1 MKKLYLYLLLGLTAT
16 FFTQAQSVDTE
27 SDQYY
32 DNAFAKFLKMN
43 VVDKAS
49 VEIIYE
55 YHAIDPVL
63 DKMRSYIDILQVG
76 ETHSK
81 YFAYPSY
88 QTDSVIHYCRD
99 DTKITNREAHE
110 ILHEYNYRSGSPYE
124 IVKNCKT
131 STLDYYD
138 RIFIDYYVYQDSIA
152 IPWILEDDTATV
164 CGYPCQTATCRFRG
178 RTWKAYYTTE
188 IARNDGPWKFSGL
201 PGMIL
206 KLEDN
211 KGEQTFTAI
220 SVRNATS
227 DIYVEDECDYIK
239 TTRTRFNE
247 QFKDYRLRQMAV
259 LAGNPLLGKDPN
271 TGKVRSVSNTRRFY
285 SPVEL
290 E

>member
-1 MKKLYLYLLLGLTAT
+1 MVSLP
-16 FFTQAQSVDTE
+16 AQISISGSPSVTE
-27 SDQYY
+27 QSY
-32 DNAFAKFLKMN
+32 AKFAPLDKI
-43 VVDKAS
+43 DKAGM
-49 VEIIYE
+49 EILYE
-55 YHAIDPVL
+55 YSAIDPVL
-63 DKMRSYIDILQVG
+63 DEIRSYIDILQVG
-76 ETHSK
+76 DTYTK
-81 YFAYPSY
+81 YFGYPQY
-88 QTDSVIHYCRD
+88 QIDSVIYQMDISRIS
-99 DTKITNREAHE
+99 TQEASR
-110 ILHEYNYRSGSPYE
+110 IFSLYRYPSKSPYT
-124 IVKNCKT
+124 IVKNRKK

-138 RIFIDYYVYQDSIA
+138 RIFIDYYVYHDSIA

-220 SVRNATS
+220 SVRNADS
-227 DIYVEDECDYIK
+227 DIYIEMKRDRMK
-239 TTRTRFNE
+239 TTRTRYNE
-247 QFKDYRLRQMAV
+247 RYRDYCENQSNV
-259 LAGNPLLGKDPN
+259 LTGNVLLGKDAN
-271 TGKVRSVSNTRRFY
+271 TGKSIPIVDTRRFY

>member
-1 MKKLYLYLLLGLTAT
+1 MKKLFTYLFGLTCA
-16 FFTQAQSVDTE
+16 FSLQAQTA
-27 SDQYY
+27 DQFDENTY
-32 DNAFAKFLKMN
+32 AKFAPLN
-43 VVDKAS
+43 IIDQAC
-49 VEIIYE
+49 VELLYE
-55 YHAIDPVL
+55 YQSIDPVL
-63 DKMRSYIDILQVG
+63 NQSRTHFDILQVG
-76 ETHSK
+76 EVFSK
-81 YFAYPSY
+81 YFAYPEY
-88 QTDSVIHYCRD
+88 QIDSVIYRMD
-99 DTKITNREAHE
+99 ISRITHRESDE
-110 ILHEYNYRSGSPYE
+110 IFDKYDYGSSSPYE

>member
-1 MKKLYLYLLLGLTAT
+1 MKKIFTYLFGLICV
-16 FFTQAQSVDTE
+16 FSLKAQTNE
-27 SDQYY
+27 AYSDQFDENSY
-32 DNAFAKFLKMN
+32 AKFLPL
-43 VVDKAS
+43 DIIDEAS

-55 YHAIDPVL
+55 YHAIDSVL
-63 DKMRSYIDILQVG
+63 DKMESCIDILQVG
-76 ETHSK
+76 EMYSK
-81 YFAYPSY
+81 YFAYSSY

-99 DTKITNREAHE
+99 VTRITHRESDE
-110 ILHEYNYRSGSPYE
+110 IFDKYDYGSGSSYE

-152 IPWILEDDTATV
+152 IPWMLEDDTATV
-164 CGYPCQTATCRFRG
+164 CGYPCQTATCGFRG

-188 IARNDGPWKFSGL
+188 IAKNDGPWKFSGL

-206 KLEDN
+206 KLQDN

-220 SVRNATS
+220 VVRNADS
-227 DIYVEDECDYIK
+227 KIYTKVKRDRIK

-247 QFKDYRLRQMAV
+247 QFKDYRLHQMAV

-271 TGKVRSVSNTRRFY
+271 TGKVRSVPNTRRFY